1 MSLAGLLG
9 PVQRHPGHSQAGRAA
24 ASASSGRPVGSVVVT
39 DSSPAGTGQP
49 APASQPAAPRRT
61 PLTAVH
67 ERLGA
72 SLTDFAGWLM
82 PLRYGSETA
91 EHNAVRTAAG
101 LFDLSHMG
109 EFSVTGSGAA
119 AALDYALT
127 GEPSALK
134 PGRARYTM
142 ICAEDGGVIDDLIV
156 YRLADAE
163 FFIVANAAN
172 SGPVGAA
179 LAERAGG
186 FDATVTNRTDDY
198 ALIAV
203 QGPRSAAI
211 LAPLT
216 SIDLAEVKYY
226 ASYPAQVAGRVVLLA
241 RTGYTGEDGFEIFAA
256 PQDAEYLWAELSK
269 AGAGDGL
276 IPAGLAARD
285 TLRLEAGMPLYG
297 NELGADMTPFD
308 AGLGRVVKLD
318 KPGGFVGRDALARRA
333 QEAPVRQLV
342 GLTVQ
347 SRRIPRHGY
356 PVLWGGS
363 PAGVVTSG
371 APSPTLGRPI
381 AMAYVR
387 PDVAAVATDPTRAG
401 TAELAVD
408 VRGNAEPA
416 TLVELPFY
424 RRRS

>member
-1 MSLAGLLG
+1 
-9 PVQRHPGHSQAGRAA
+9 
-24 ASASSGRPVGSVVVT
+24 VVVT
-39 DSSPAGTGQP
+39 DSAPAGG
-49 APASQPAAPRRT
+49 SQPAAPRRT

-67 ERLGA
+67 EQLGA

-109 EFSVTGSGAA
+109 EFSVTGPDAA

-142 ICAEDGGVIDDLIV
+142 ICAEDGGVIDDLII

-163 FFIVANAAN
+163 FLIVANAAN
-172 SGPVGAA
+172 TAVVGAA
-179 LAERAGG
+179 LTQRAAGY
-186 FDATVTNRTDDY
+186 DAAVADRTDDY

-211 LAPLT
+211 LGPLT
-216 SIDLAEVKYY
+216 SASLADVKYY
-226 ASYPAQVAGRVVLLA
+226 ASYPVQVAGRGVLLA

-269 AGAGDGL
+269 AGAGNGL

-297 NELGADMTPFD
+297 NELGTEMTPFD

-333 QEAPVRQLV
+333 LQAPARQLI
-342 GLTVQ
+342 GLTLQ
-347 SRRIPRHGY
+347 SRRVPRHGY
-356 PVLWGGS
+356 TVLWGGE
-363 PAGVVTSG
+363 PAGAVTSG
-371 APSPTLGRPI
+371 APSPTLGIPI

-387 PDVAAVATDPTRAG
+387 PDVAASAVEPTRPG
-401 TAELAVD
+401 TADLAVD
-408 VRGNAEPA
+408 VRGRAEPA

-424 RRRS
+424 RRPS